1 MYYINY
7 FYRLIYI
14 MSNKYTNKNRSKRG
28 KTEKLRN
35 GKKILKKIVRNDNS
49 SLLNE
54 NIQILIGGD
63 ANSNSNIVRP
73 SKFDML
79 LGYEDVPIDTTGP
92 FEKLKNNVGDS
103 FEKLKNIIGDSIGSF
118 TTITQGLIARKI
130 LSSAGY
136 ENKTPQEVANEL
148 KNDSK
153 TLEQINH
160 YLQTEDGKEMIKE
173 IKELSKTASDVISES
188 IEEIPNKLDDTMNK
202 LSEEGIKAAT
212 NAVAEI
218 PGPNVIVSTL
228 RLGENAINATDE
240 IVKASG
246 QIAEL
251 AGDTAEEIKKPIDEI
266 ENKISKISEKASEL
280 SLPNVEVALP
290 NVEVSVPNT
299 TSEKETQLVN
309 NQRGGDSDINKFI
322 HLIQHG
328 GRKLR
333 KRINSTRHSFK
344 NISKNVTQKKR

>member
-1 MYYINY
+1 
-7 FYRLIYI
+7 

-35 GKKILKKIVRNDNS
+35 GKKILKKMVRNDNS
-49 SLLNE
+49 ALLNE
-54 NIQILIGGD
+54 NIQILIGG
-63 ANSNSNIVRP
+63 NKTNSNIVRP
-73 SKFDML
+73 TKFDML
-79 LGYEDVPIDTTGP
+79 LGYEDVPIDTTSS
-92 FEKLKNNVGDS
+92 FEKLRHTVGDS
-103 FEKLKNIIGDSIGSF
+103 FEKLKNTIGDSIENF
-118 TTITQGLIARKI
+118 TAVIQGLIARKI

-160 YLQTEDGKEMIKE
+160 YLQTNDGKEMINE
-173 IKELSKTASDVISES
+173 IKKLSKTTSDIISES
-188 IEEIPNKLDDTMNK
+188 LEEIPNKLDGTMNK
-202 LSEEGIKAAT
+202 LSEEGVKAAT

-218 PGPNVIVSTL
+218 PGPNVVVSTL

-240 IVKASG
+240 MVKASG

-266 ENKISKISEKASEL
+266 ENKINEISKKASEL
-280 SLPNVEVALP
+280 SNAEVPNAQ
-290 NVEVSVPNT
+290 VPNT
-299 TSEKETQLVN
+299 TLEKETQLIT
-309 NQRGGDSDINKFI
+309 NQRGGDTDINKFI

-344 NISKNVTQKKR
+344 NVSKNVTQKR

>member
-1 MYYINY
+1 MT
-7 FYRLIYI
+7 
-14 MSNKYTNKNRSKRG
+14 NKCTNKNRSKKC

-35 GKKILKKIVRNDNS
+35 GKKILKKIIRNDNS
-49 SLLNE
+49 ASLNE
-54 NIQILIGGD
+54 NIKILIGGD
-63 ANSNSNIVRP
+63 DNSTIVRP
-73 SKFDML
+73 TKLDML
-79 LGYEDVPIDTTGP
+79 LGYKDVPIDTTGP
-92 FEKLKNNVGDS
+92 FEKLKNTVGDS

-118 TTITQGLIARKI
+118 TALIQGLIARKI

-188 IEEIPNKLDDTMNK
+188 FEEIPDKLDDTMNK
-202 LSEEGIKAAT
+202 LSEEGVKAAT

-218 PGPNVIVSTL
+218 PGPNVVISTL
-228 RLGENAINATDE
+228 RLGENAVNATDE

-251 AGDTAEEIKKPIDEI
+251 AGDTAEKIKKPIDEI
-266 ENKISKISEKASEL
+266 ENKIDEISEKASEL
-280 SLPNVEVALP
+280 SVTNVEVP
-290 NVEVSVPNT
+290 KVEVPIPNT
-299 TSEKETQLVN
+299 TLEKETQLVN
-309 NQRGGDSDINKFI
+309 NQSGGSSDINKFI
-322 HLIQHG
+322 HSIQHG

-333 KRINSTRHSFK
+333 KRINTTRHLFK